1 MKTNQ
6 LFSKITRKVIFFL
19 AISLVATSLQA
30 QTTYYITGSGTS
42 FIARTGN
49 ATKGA
54 IVAGANG
61 VAIQNVIDAIRTRE
75 DCTIQFGN
83 GGINL
88 LDIGT
93 DCINFDDEGSNETS
107 RKWGNITLTGK
118 ITSNSNIATIYVTRH
133 VRAIDSHADITNT
146 SSSGKSIFIN
156 TISSSRKITIHRGT
170 VHATTGDAICNS
182 SSNTVN
188 IIGGTISA
196 TIGDA
201 VQNGGYGKII
211 ITGGTVSATS
221 GRAVFNPAWGDITI
235 SGTVIITS
243 ENTSATSGTVHNDAD
258 IEITGGT
265 IRNTASGGNAI
276 YISSSGGIN
285 ISNGT
290 VEATA
295 TGYAILNANGVLNV
309 SGTPV
314 ISGRI
319 NPPAI

>member
-1 MKTNQ
+1 M
-6 LFSKITRKVIFFL
+6 RKVILFL
-19 AISLVATSLQA
+19 VIAYASNVMQG

-42 FIARTGN
+42 FTARTGN
-49 ATKGA
+49 ATTGA
-54 IVAGANG
+54 IVSGANG

-75 DCTIQFGN
+75 DCTIQFGS

-93 DCINFDDEGSNETS
+93 DCINLDDEGSNETS

-146 SSSGKSIFIN
+146 SSSGKAIFIN
-156 TISSSRKITIHRGT
+156 TISSSRRITIHSGS
-170 VHATTGDAICNS
+170 VHATKGDAICNS

-188 IIGGTISA
+188 IIGGTVSA
-196 TIGDA
+196 TTGDA

-276 YISSSGGIN
+276 FINSSGGIN
-285 ISNGT
+285 ISSGT

-295 TGYAILNANGVLNV
+295 SGYAILNANGVLDL
-309 SGTPV
+309 SGTPA

-319 NPPAI
+319 SAPE